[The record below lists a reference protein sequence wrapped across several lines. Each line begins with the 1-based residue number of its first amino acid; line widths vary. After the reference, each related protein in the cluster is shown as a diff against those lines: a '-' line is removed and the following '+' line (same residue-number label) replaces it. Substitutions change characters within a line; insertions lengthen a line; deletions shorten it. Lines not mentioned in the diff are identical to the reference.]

1 MRRAPREPSPRG
13 RPRSHLQGEGR
24 SSHAELAP
32 TPECGAPRGPSVPRG
47 ACGLLSGEV
56 GRGCCLLR
64 GNPWAAFLGRLGGEE
79 EQRRVPGARRAG
91 RKGFDYPPGQALCG
105 AQHRRSPRRGRQ
117 ARVRARARV
126 RPRRAW
132 ARLSCGD
139 RAAPPAAPASLL
151 SALLGDTLQRRP
163 PALWLNKSISQTGLA
178 LQAPAAAVGRGPSG
192 SIPAPPVPAGPA
204 PASPGAPARA
214 SQRLCAPLALPSSP
228 SPFLPHVLLCF
239 PRTGAV
245 RVAEETEPFRRKFG
259 PWSTP
264 VPGHRWARLQPVPPS
279 PRRSPRRL
287 PARPPAPAL
296 APALAPAQPRI
307 AVAC

>member
-1 MRRAPREPSPRG
+1 MLPSPRKSLG
-13 RPRSHLQGEGR
+13 
-24 SSHAELAP
+24 
-32 TPECGAPRGPSVPRG
+32 SVP
-47 ACGLLSGEV
+47 
-56 GRGCCLLR
+56 
-64 GNPWAAFLGRLGGEE
+64 WRLGGEE
-79 EQRRVPGARRAG
+79 EQLRGPGARRAG

-139 RAAPPAAPASLL
+139 CAAPPAAPASLL
-151 SALLGDTLQRRP
+151 SALLGDALQRRP
-163 PALWLNKSISQTGLA
+163 PALWLNKSISQTNLA
-178 LQAPAAAVGRGPSG
+178 RQGPAAAVGRGPSG

-214 SQRLCAPLALPSSP
+214 SQSLCAPLALPSSP

-239 PRTGAV
+239 PRSGAV

-279 PRRSPRRL
+279 PQRSPRRL
-287 PARPPAPAL
+287 PARPLPLPLPPSPRRSRGSLLHADPGRRWRWRRRAL
-296 APALAPAQPRI
+296 RQDAGTRASLLSGSCSTSIPSAGALKSFVPLRLD
-307 AVAC
+307 

>member
-1 MRRAPREPSPRG
+1 MPRR
-13 RPRSHLQGEGR
+13 
-24 SSHAELAP
+24 
-32 TPECGAPRGPSVPRG
+32 
-47 ACGLLSGEV
+47 ACGLLSGEKV
-56 GRGCCLLR
+56 LPSLR
-64 GNPWAAFLGRLGGEE
+64 KSLGSVPWRLGGEE
-79 EQRRVPGARRAG
+79 EQQRGPGARHAG
-91 RKGFDYPPGQALCG
+91 LKGFDYPPGQALCG
-105 AQHRRSPRRGRQ
+105 AQRRRSPRRGRQ

-139 RAAPPAAPASLL
+139 CAAPPAAPASLL

-163 PALWLNKSISQTGLA
+163 PALWLNKSISQTSLA
-178 LQAPAAAVGRGPSG
+178 RQAPAAAVGQGPSG

-204 PASPGAPARA
+204 PASPVAPARA

-239 PRTGAV
+239 PREWGCPGGRRNRAV
-245 RVAEETEPFRRKFG
+245 PEEVRSLVNSR
-259 PWSTP
+259 
-264 VPGHRWARLQPVPPS
+264 ARPPLGS
-279 PRRSPRRL
+279 PATCSSLAPAL
-287 PARPPAPAL
+287 AQALARPPAPAP